1 MVKHITLV
9 ILLCLGFCAKSQTF
23 YADSVM
29 GYMQGLDSQGN
40 PVLLDRS
47 NPLKTLNAPENSDLT
62 STNINFFSLGF
73 GGYITLK
80 TPSPIPISPL
90 THLQIFE
97 TTFYYQNCST
107 YPEEAEIFVS
117 NDGQNFTFLGGTCL
131 NERTTF
137 SLYGYVDTLNY
148 IKIEDKSNIQ
158 KFSNFTS
165 SDAYDLD
172 GIEIFNLNP
181 LSIELDFFDA
191 KIMGERLIV
200 NFRTLTETGTLMF
213 KIQSSDD
220 CIDFEDL
227 EISFIGANY
236 STFARNYE
244 GSVIYE
250 RKGEVTY
257 VRLKEIDINGDI
269 FYFPPIPIIRRS
281 VNSNPEIL
289 YDLSGRRVTQGRFLI
304 KQ

>member
-9 ILLCLGFCAKSQTF
+9 ILLCLGFGAKSQTF
-23 YADSVM
+23 YADSVT
-29 GYMQGLDSQGN
+29 GYMQGLNNQGQS
-40 PVLLDRS
+40 VLLNRS
-47 NPLKTLNAPENSDLT
+47 NPSKTLNLPEKSDT
-62 STNINFFSLGF
+62 ESGNFNFFSLGF

-80 TPSPIPISPL
+80 TASPIAISPL
-90 THLQIFE
+90 VYLQIFE
-97 TTFYYQNCST
+97 TTFSYECQI
-107 YPEEAEIFVS
+107 YPEEADIFVS
-117 NDGQNFTFLGGTCL
+117 KDGQNFLYLGETCG
-131 NERTTF
+131 NENTIF
-137 SLYGYVDTLNY
+137 SLYEYLDTLNY
-148 IKIEDKSNIQ
+148 IRIDDKSELQ
-158 KFSNFTS
+158 RFSNFPG

-172 GIEIFNLNP
+172 GIEIFNLTP

-191 KIMGERLIV
+191 KIIGERLIV

-213 KIQSSDD
+213 RIQSSDD
-220 CIDFEDL
+220 CLDFEDL
-227 EISFIGANY
+227 ELSFIGANY
-236 STFARNYE
+236 SSFPKNYE

-269 FYFPPIPIIRRS
+269 FYFPPIPIIKKA
-281 VNSNPEIL
+281 NSNPEIL